1 MHLFFIYNLKS
12 SINFVTIF
20 SDTRLLIASSS
31 NQQDNLANLVRDPQI
46 DLITLNLAATGTN
59 VDTNMAQVVAGIQT
73 GKSLYVKR

>member
-73 GKSLYVKR
+73 GKSLYVER